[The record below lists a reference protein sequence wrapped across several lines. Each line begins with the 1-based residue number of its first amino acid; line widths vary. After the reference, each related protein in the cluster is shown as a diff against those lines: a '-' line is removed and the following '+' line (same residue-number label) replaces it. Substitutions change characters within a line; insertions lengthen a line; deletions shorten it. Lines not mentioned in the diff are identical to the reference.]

1 MGDVARDDDEAGL
14 AAAFHAAYVRVPPPA
29 PGARRALRQRL
40 AEAAAERDGARPGGL
55 AWLLQPITL
64 RFTPL
69 GVLAAALLLA
79 VVAAAAYR
87 MAPTRFSAG
96 AGAPGRV
103 APVRLG
109 DTAATPLDGAVLV
122 HFVCASATGARVAL
136 VGDFNGW
143 DPGATPMQAAGHGR
157 WTASVA
163 LTPGRHLYAF
173 VVDGTT
179 WLPDPA
185 APLAPEDGFGSRNSV
200 VIVGGRSL

>member
-1 MGDVARDDDEAGL
+1 MRDAARDDDEAAV
-14 AAAFHAAYVRVPPPA
+14 AAAFHAAYMRVPPPA
-29 PGARRALRQRL
+29 PGARRALQRRL
-40 AEAAAERDGARPGGL
+40 AEAAVERDDARPGWL
-55 AWLLQPITL
+55 AWLRQPITL
-64 RFTPL
+64 RVTPL
-69 GVLAAALLLA
+69 GVLATALLLL

-87 MAPTRFSAG
+87 VAPARFSAG
-96 AGAPGRV
+96 ADAPGRV
-103 APVRLG
+103 APARLD
-109 DTAATPLDGAVLV
+109 DTAATPPDGAVPV